1 MDGGPL
7 VALMRLLAA
16 TFLAVIALAAGV
28 ARGDGVPV
36 HQRTLL
42 ALRVLVYDRNL
53 AARAPREV
61 VVAVIFRPGDPDSER
76 ERDDVLA
83 ALGALAAE
91 VVAAGRPIRGA
102 AVPHGTAAE
111 LDARLA
117 ALRPAAAWVCGAL
130 DAQAAEI
137 ARVTG
142 ARKVLSMAGTRAAVE
157 AGLAVGIV
165 PGPRRAAILVN
176 PRAARAEG
184 ADLDAALLAVAEL
197 VPPPAPALPPS
208 AKR

>member
-1 MDGGPL
+1 MAGGPL
-7 VALMRLLAA
+7 VAMMRLLAA
-16 TFLAVIALAAGV
+16 TLLVVIALAAG
-28 ARGDGVPV
+28 AAPGDAVPV

-61 VVAVIFRPGDPDSER
+61 VVAVVFRPGDAESER
-76 ERDDVLA
+76 ERDEVLG
-83 ALGALAAE
+83 ALGALADQ
-91 VVAAGRPIRGA
+91 VVAAGRPIRGVA
-102 AVPHGTAAE
+102 LPHGTTAE

-117 ALRPAAAWVCGAL
+117 ALRPAAAWVCGTL
-130 DAQAAEI
+130 EPQAAEI

-142 ARKVLSMAGTRAAVE
+142 LRRVLSMAGTRAAVE
-157 AGLAVGIV
+157 AGVAVGVV
-165 PGPRRAAILVN
+165 PAARRAAILVN
-176 PRAARAEG
+176 LRAARAEG